1 MYIDG
6 NDAKLPLNGF
16 QHGFSL
22 QYTGPRVA
30 VKAKNLASADIH
42 KNETLA
48 KLQSEVMLGR
58 MTGPFST
65 QPISMLRI
73 SPIGLVSKSD
83 GGGVS

>member
-30 VKAKNLASADIH
+30 VKAKNLVSADIH
-42 KNETLA
+42 KNDVGIYPT
-48 KLQSEVMLGR
+48 
-58 MTGPFST
+58 PFWK
-65 QPISMLRI
+65 
-73 SPIGLVSKSD
+73 G
-83 GGGVS
+83 